1 MDATDRPLV
10 FDIVRGSV
18 ADGDGIRTVVFLKG
32 CPMGCAWCHNP
43 ESQDAGVT
51 WLYRPERCVKC
62 GKCAAGCDYGA
73 RVSVGRHYAPDE
85 LAEIVLRDRFY
96 YESSN
101 GGITFS
107 GGEPLLYIDYVAS
120 IARAAKKQGV
130 HVLVETAGCFS
141 LSHFERALLP
151 YVDTVF
157 FDLKIFNE
165 ELHRLY
171 TGRSNREIL
180 GNFRGIIR
188 MGITVLPRIPLI
200 PTAVANE
207 ENLAQLANF
216 LKECSVSEYSLLT
229 YNASCVDKR
238 KYAGFKNDFPF
249 LEKPMGV
256 DEENRWRSFFAERMR
271 IPCMSDSLQ
280 G

>member
-1 MDATDRPLV
+1 MEDAGHPLV

-32 CPMGCAWCHNP
+32 CPLGCAWCHNP
-43 ESQDAGVT
+43 ESQDAGAT
-51 WLYRPERCVKC
+51 WLYHPERCAKC
-62 GKCAAGCDYGA
+62 GKCATGCDYGA
-73 RVSVGRHYAPDE
+73 RVSVGRYYAPDE
-85 LAEIVLRDRFY
+85 LTEIVLRDRIY

-107 GGEPLLYIDYVAS
+107 GGEPLLHIDYVAA
-120 IARAAKKQGV
+120 IACAAKKQGV
-130 HVLVETAGCFS
+130 HVLVETAGCFC

-157 FDLKIFNE
+157 FDLKIFDE

-180 GNFRGIIR
+180 DNFRRIIR
-188 MGITVLPRIPLI
+188 MGVSVLPRIPLV

-207 ENLAQLANF
+207 KNLAQLADF
-216 LKECSVSEYSLLT
+216 LRECSVSEYSLLT

-238 KYAGFKNDFPF
+238 KWVGFKNDFPF
-249 LEKPMGV
+249 LEKPMGI

-271 IPCMSDSLQ
+271 IP
-280 G
+280 